1 VTRVEK
7 PIGRLKSSRW
17 RPAIELYN
25 TCERVHAELLAVLN
39 QLTQNLTVSSQ
50 LALGNASRLTEL
62 LDKQLLSGWSD
73 FIVMLAHYGPALK
86 EAIEMRHDVLNALI
100 QRVQ

>member
-1 VTRVEK
+1 
-7 PIGRLKSSRW
+7 
-17 RPAIELYN
+17 
-25 TCERVHAELLAVLN
+25 LAVLN

-86 EAIEMRHDVLNALI
+86 EATEIRHACS
-100 QRVQ
+100 QRPHTAGPTGRNWW